1 MRVMDQAIS
10 ERLDRIES
18 MLEQLLEHG
27 GVSVDEKPRRQ
38 KGDPSKADIALEAE
52 RIAEIY
58 KSGGREAMKAAMKE
72 RNEKAR
78 QRMRSKGR
86 AVSGGRR

>member
-1 MRVMDQAIS
+1 MDQAIS

-18 MLEQLLEHG
+18 MLQQLLQHD
-27 GVSVDEKPRRQ
+27 GVSMDEKPRRK
-38 KGDPSKADIALEAE
+38 KGAPSEADTVIEAE

-58 KSGGREAMKAAMKE
+58 KTSGREAMKAAMKE

>member
-1 MRVMDQAIS
+1 M
-10 ERLDRIES
+10 
-18 MLEQLLEHG
+18 
-27 GVSVDEKPRRQ
+27 
-38 KGDPSKADIALEAE
+38 EAE

-58 KSGGREAMKAAMKE
+58 KTSGREAMKAAMKE

>member
-1 MRVMDQAIS
+1 MMDQEIS
-10 ERLDRIES
+10 LWLGRIES

-27 GVSVDEKPRRQ
+27 GVSVDEKPRRK
-38 KGDPSKADIALEAE
+38 KGDPSEVDAVMEAE

-58 KSGGREAMKAAMKE
+58 KTSGREAMKAAMKE

>member
-1 MRVMDQAIS
+1 MRVMDQEIS
-10 ERLDRIES
+10 LWLGRIES
-18 MLEQLLEHG
+18 MLEQLLQHG
-27 GVSVDEKPRRQ
+27 GVSVDERPKRK
-38 KGDPSKADIALEAE
+38 KGDPSGADIVMEAE

-58 KSGGREAMKAAMKE
+58 KTSGREAMKAAMKE

-78 QRMRSKGR
+78 QRMKSKGR

>member
-1 MRVMDQAIS
+1 MEKAIS

-27 GVSVDEKPRRQ
+27 GVSVDEKPRRK
-38 KGDPSKADIALEAE
+38 KGDPSEVDAVMEAE

-58 KSGGREAMKAAMKE
+58 KTSGREAMKAAMKE

>member
-10 ERLDRIES
+10 KRLDRIES
-18 MLEQLLEHG
+18 MLEQLLQHG
-27 GVSVDEKPRRQ
+27 GVSVDERPKRK
-38 KGDPSKADIALEAE
+38 KGDPSGADIVMEAE

-58 KSGGREAMKAAMKE
+58 KTSGREAMKAAMKE

-78 QRMRSKGR
+78 QRMKSKGR